1 MFNDSASGSTG
12 RRDSALWG
20 TGGRGERASAL
31 WGGGRDGKRV
41 GLYMFVLAAI
51 AVLAGIGG
59 SVSPAGATTP
69 TAHISSTL
77 YNAAVSNPSGVFN
90 VILQGAKGVSTS
102 TVGTEV
108 SNAMKAYPNSA
119 AKGIKRKFAIVT
131 GDAANL
137 TGQQIVALASDAKIG
152 VITPDAVTRSTGY
165 SNSQYWPS
173 SAKLTAYW
181 NKATNGVKAP
191 TIAFLDSGI
200 DANHTAFGG
209 RVLTQQNFYSGSNA
223 NAAGDGFG
231 HGTFTA
237 GIAAGD
243 DAGYAGGVPNV
254 NIVECDVLDDQG
266 SGMTSDMIAALDWIQ
281 ANKTTY
287 NIKVVN
293 ISVMGSE
300 SSSFMYDPLDK
311 AVEKLW
317 LNGVVVVTAAGNYA
331 SNGAQ
336 SGVLYAPANDP
347 FAITVGATDVA
358 NSGSTSDD
366 FAAPWSAWGYTNDG
380 FFKPEISAP
389 GRYMNGP
396 VPTAGS
402 TMQST
407 APDRVVAP
415 GYMWMSGTSFAAPV
429 VSAAADYVLAMH
441 PTWTPD
447 QVKGALMVSAADPTG
462 YTGGGAMGVGE
473 VAADP
478 ATKADGTA
486 NPNAGLDQFV
496 ITDSTTGLQ
505 TFDTNTWYT
514 TAVSNPSWDTMSWSS
529 QSWASA
535 TWSSQSWASM
545 SWSSQSWASQSWASQ
560 SWASMS
566 WSSQSW
572 ANLAWVQ

>member
-12 RRDSALWG
+12 RRSSALWG
-20 TGGRGERASAL
+20 TGGRGERGSAL
-31 WGGGRDGKRV
+31 WGGGRDGKRAA
-41 GLYMFVLAAI
+41 LYLFALAAI

-59 SVSPAGATTP
+59 AVAPADATTP
-69 TAHISSTL
+69 TAHVPSAL
-77 YNAAVSNPSGVFN
+77 YNAAVANPTGVFN
-90 VILQGAKGVSTS
+90 VILQGSKGVSTT
-102 TVGTEV
+102 TVGSEI
-108 SNAMKAYPNSA
+108 SAAQKAYPNSA
-119 AKGIKRKFAIVT
+119 AKGLKRKYAI
-131 GDAANL
+131 L
-137 TGQQIVALASDAKIG
+137 TADSAQLSGAQIVALAADSKIG
-152 VITPDAVTRSTGY
+152 VITSDAQTRSTGY
-165 SNSQYWPS
+165 SNGQTWPS
-173 SAKLTAYW
+173 SAKVTAYW
-181 NKATNGVKAP
+181 NKAGSGLKAP

-200 DANHTAFGG
+200 DASHTAFGG
-209 RVLTQQNFYSGSNA
+209 RVLTQQNFYTGTNPNA
-223 NAAGDGFG
+223 PGDGFG

-243 DAGYAGGVPNV
+243 DANYSGGVPNV

-266 SGMTSDMIAALDWIQ
+266 SGSTSDMIAALDWIY
-281 ANKTTY
+281 ANRTTY

-317 LNGVVVVTAAGNYA
+317 LNGIVVVTAAGNYA
-331 SNGAQ
+331 VNGAQ

-358 NSGSTSDD
+358 SSGNTGDD

-380 FFKPEISAP
+380 FLKPEISAP

-402 TMQST
+402 PMLSAHPERQ
-407 APDRVVAP
+407 VAP

-429 VSAAADYVLAMH
+429 VAAAADYVLAMH

-447 QVKGALMVSAADPTG
+447 QVKGALMASAAVPTG
-462 YTGGGAMGVGE
+462 YMPGGAMGIGE
-473 VAADP
+473 VQADN
-478 ATKADGTA
+478 ATKTDGTA
-486 NPNAGLDQFV
+486 NPNAALDQFV

-505 TFDTNTWYT
+505 AFDTDTWYS
-514 TAVSNPSWDTMSWSS
+514 TASAN
-529 QSWASA
+529 QSWA
-535 TWSSQSWASM
+535 
-545 SWSSQSWASQSWASQ
+545 SQSWASQSWASQ
-560 SWASMS
+560 SWASQS
-566 WSSQSW
+566 WASQSWASQSWASQSWATQSWASQSW

>member
-31 WGGGRDGKRV
+31 WGGGRDGKRA
-41 GLYMFVLAAI
+41 GLYLFVLVAI

-59 SVSPAGATTP
+59 AVSPAGATSP
-69 TAHISSTL
+69 TAHVPSAL
-77 YNAAVSNPSGVFN
+77 YNAAAANPTGLFN
-90 VILQGAKGVSTS
+90 VILQGSKGVSAA

-108 SNAMKAYPNSA
+108 STAQKNYPNGN
-119 AKGIKRKFAIVT
+119 AKGLKRKFATIPA
-131 GDAANL
+131 DSAQL
-137 TGQQIVALASDAKIG
+137 SGQQILALAADSKIG
-152 VITPDAVTRSTGY
+152 VITSDVMTRSTGAGSY
-165 SNSQYWPS
+165 TNNQTWPS
-173 SAKLTAYW
+173 SAKVTAYW
-181 NKATNGVKAP
+181 AKASSGTKAP

-200 DANHTAFGG
+200 DANHSAFGG
-209 RVLTQQNFYSGSNA
+209 RVLTQQNFYTGTNA
-223 NAAGDGFG
+223 NSAGDGFG

-266 SGMTSDMIAALDWIQ
+266 SGSTSDMIAALDWIY
-281 ANKTTY
+281 ANRTTY

-300 SSSFMYDPLDK
+300 SSSYMYDPLDK

-317 LNGVVVVTAAGNYA
+317 LNGIVVVAAAGNYA
-331 SNGAQ
+331 VNGAQ

-358 NSGSTSDD
+358 SSGNTGDD
-366 FAAPWSAWGYTNDG
+366 SAAPWSAWGYTNDG
-380 FFKPEISAP
+380 FMKPEISAP

-396 VPTAGS
+396 VPIAGS
-402 TMQST
+402 PMLSAHPERQ
-407 APDRVVAP
+407 VAS

-429 VSAAADYVLAMH
+429 VAAAADYVLAMH

-447 QVKGALMVSAADPTG
+447 QVKGALMSSAAVPTG

-473 VAADP
+473 VQADV
-478 ATKADGTA
+478 AVKTDGTA

-496 ITDSTTGLQ
+496 ITDASTGLKA
-505 TFDTNTWYT
+505 FDTDTWYS
-514 TAVSNPSWDTMSWSS
+514 TASAN
-529 QSWASA
+529 QSWA
-535 TWSSQSWASM
+535 
-545 SWSSQSWASQSWASQ
+545 SQSWASQSWASQ
-560 SWASMS
+560 SWASQS
-566 WSSQSW
+566 WASQSWASQSWASQSWASQSWASQSW
-572 ANLAWVQ
+572 ANLSWVQ